1 VDPLSN
7 LPPELAPLWQAAHD
21 RLSSGRPVSRV
32 RFGPLDSLQ
41 QAALADLL
49 GIGRMPGEYPTVSLS
64 ELDQILA
71 ESVGAGTREVVTRL
85 IGPLGDRAG
94 TVSARPQ
101 SAPRLPPPWQ
111 LSSARRA
118 AAAALETGEHR
129 HLVAD
134 ERAQLPALRPRAP
147 ARSLGDRPHPRPGV

>member
-94 TVSARPQ
+94 DRKRTA
-101 SAPRLPPPWQ
+101 AE
-111 LSSARRA
+111 RA
-118 AAAALETGEHR
+118 APATSLA
-129 HLVAD
+129 VI
-134 ERAQLPALRPRAP
+134 ERSACRSGRTRNRRTSSPR
-147 ARSLGDRPHPRPGV
+147 R